1 MGYGSAMSTPDM
13 TDTSSGAVT
22 AGSDGVAVTPIRIAL
37 VNDYEIIVRGLQSML
52 APFSDRVLVVE
63 LDPGTLPTKPA
74 DIALFD
80 TFAGRRHSL
89 SRIDAMAKDVD
100 IQKVV
105 LYTWDA
111 PEAFLRDIEKHNI
124 DAIITKA
131 NTGEALVDALVRVHA
146 GERIGLD
153 EFAETET
160 QKGLSE
166 RETEVL
172 SLLAIGLTNREIAE
186 ELYLS
191 VDTVKTYLRGLFR
204 KLGVSNRTQAAVE
217 ASRFHVGPP
226 ASRRRGSS

>member
-1 MGYGSAMSTPDM
+1 MSAGTP
-13 TDTSSGAVT
+13 
-22 AGSDGVAVTPIRIAL
+22 VTPIRIAL
-37 VNDYEIIVRGLQSML
+37 VNDYEIIVKGLQTML

-63 LDPGTLPTKPA
+63 LDPGTLPSKPA

-100 IQKVV
+100 IGKVV

-111 PEAFLRDIEKHNI
+111 PAAFLRDIERHNI
-124 DAIITKA
+124 DAIVTKA
-131 NTGEALVDALVRVHA
+131 HTGEALVQALERIYG

-153 EFAETET
+153 DFVEPDAATA
-160 QKGLSE
+160 LSE
-166 RETEVL
+166 REKEVL
-172 SLLAIGLTNREIAE
+172 SLLAIGLTNREIAT

-217 ASRFHVGPP
+217 AAGHQLSAPP
-226 ASRRRGSS
+226 SRRRAG

>member
-1 MGYGSAMSTPDM
+1 MSA
-13 TDTSSGAVT
+13 
-22 AGSDGVAVTPIRIAL
+22 AGIPVTPIRIAL
-37 VNDYEIIVRGLQSML
+37 VNDYEIIVKGLQTML

-63 LDPGTLPTKPA
+63 LDPGTLPSKPA

-89 SRIDAMAKDVD
+89 ARIDAMAKDVD
-100 IQKVV
+100 IGKVV

-111 PEAFLRDIEKHNI
+111 PAAFLHDIERHNI
-124 DAIITKA
+124 DAIVTKA
-131 NTGEALVDALVRVHA
+131 HTGEALVQALERIYG

-153 EFAETET
+153 DFVEPDAASA
-160 QKGLSE
+160 LSE
-166 RETEVL
+166 REKEVL
-172 SLLAIGLTNREIAE
+172 SLLAIGLTNREIAT

-217 ASRFHVGPP
+217 AAGHQLSPP
-226 ASRRRGSS
+226 PSRRRAG

>member
-1 MGYGSAMSTPDM
+1 MGTP
-13 TDTSSGAVT
+13 
-22 AGSDGVAVTPIRIAL
+22 VTPIRIAL
-37 VNDYEIIVRGLQSML
+37 VNDYEIIVKGLQTML

-63 LDPGTLPTKPA
+63 FDSGTLPSKPV

-89 SRIDAMAKDVD
+89 ARINAMAKDVD
-100 IQKVV
+100 IGKVV

-111 PEAFLRDIEKHNI
+111 PAAFLHDIERHNI
-124 DAIITKA
+124 DGIVTKA
-131 NTGEALVDALVRVHA
+131 HTGEALVQAIERIHG

-153 EFAETET
+153 DFVEPDAATA
-160 QKGLSE
+160 LSE
-166 RETEVL
+166 REKEVL
-172 SLLAIGLTNREIAE
+172 SLLAIGLTNREIAT

-217 ASRFHVGPP
+217 AAGHHLSPP
-226 ASRRRGSS
+226 PSRRRAG